1 MKLGLWTKHDK
12 CIENASNRKA
22 TGTEWGM
29 CFTNGDIE
37 TCVEASEVKFFILTQ
52 KMIAIENWC
61 CVGRTGGYRRLTFR
75 DLFSQRLQAFC
86 QFWMWYD
93 RSYGENAYNFR
104 HNSETHE
111 TCANLAIMAFNYLHW
126 RDLSWMSSG
135 YFENTKIQFQEVC
148 YGSSSWQTV
157 KETFHFMFRKTWC
170 RLSRWGMH

>member
-37 TCVEASEVKFFILTQ
+37 TCVEQCEASEVKFFILTQ

-61 CVGRTGGYRRLTFR
+61 CIGRTGGYRRLTFR

-104 HNSETHE
+104 HNSETR
-111 TCANLAIMAFNYLHW
+111 NLCKPRNHGFLLPTLKRFELDEFRILWKYKDTVSRGVLWVIIMT
-126 RDLSWMSSG
+126 DS
-135 YFENTKIQFQEVC
+135 
-148 YGSSSWQTV
+148 
-157 KETFHFMFRKTWC
+157 
-170 RLSRWGMH
+170 

>member
-37 TCVEASEVKFFILTQ
+37 TCVEHFEASEVKFFILTQ

-61 CVGRTGGYRRLTFR
+61 CIGIGRTGGYRRLTFR

-126 RDLSWMSSG
+126 RDLQLNTGLLYEWMSSW
-135 YFENTKIQFQEVC
+135 YLQ
-148 YGSSSWQTV
+148 
-157 KETFHFMFRKTWC
+157 R
-170 RLSRWGMH
+170 